1 MNTAVRSCEAL
12 TILGPERVEFARV
25 DVPEP
30 GQDQVLIEVSACG
43 ICGSDLRLY
52 RQGEMEPAFFG
63 HEFSGKV
70 VSVGKGVEDFKI
82 GDRIAAGLAHAC
94 GHCEP
99 CQRGFPNYCLV
110 SANQYNPG
118 GFAQYSLANC
128 AQGFRPIIKIPDAI
142 DDVRATLFEPL
153 SCAMRIATRVAVA
166 RGSRVLVLGLGMMGM
181 LAALLLKKSTPD
193 VCIIGAD
200 TSADRIAQGRDLGL
214 DECVQLEP
222 GKLPAT
228 PIMAPSFDLVIDATG
243 IAAVF
248 RLAVDLA
255 GLGGTV
261 ILGGVPAGV
270 VDFAPL
276 PIFRK
281 ELTVVGAKGPF
292 PYLAADGGSQAL
304 DLLLSAEIPWEKL
317 VTVFPFRLAAEAFQG
332 AARSGPLKSVLV
344 R

>member
-1 MNTAVRSCEAL
+1 MNLAVRSCEAL
-12 TILGPERVEFARV
+12 GIRGPGQVEFGKL
-25 DVPEP
+25 DLPEP
-30 GQDQVLIEVSACG
+30 GPDQVLVEVSACG

-52 RQGEMEPAFFG
+52 REGEMESAFFG

-70 VSVGKGVEDFKI
+70 VSVGSGVGDFKT
-82 GDRIAAGLAHAC
+82 GDRIAAGLARAC

-99 CQRGFPNYCLV
+99 CQRGLPNYCVL
-110 SANQYNPG
+110 SAKQFYPG
-118 GFAQYSLANC
+118 GFAQYCLVSC
-128 AQGFRPIIKIPDAI
+128 ADGFRPIIRIPDAI
-142 DDVRATLFEPL
+142 SDVRATLFEPL
-153 SCAMRIATRVAVA
+153 SCAMRIATRITVA
-166 RGSRVLVLGLGMMGM
+166 RGSRVLVIGLGMMGM
-181 LAALLLKKSTPD
+181 LAALLLKKSTPE
-193 VCIIGAD
+193 VFIVGAD
-200 TSADRIAQGRDLGL
+200 TSAERIAQGRDLGL

-222 GKLPAT
+222 GKPSASPA
-228 PIMAPSFDLVIDATG
+228 MAPTFDVVIDATG

-255 GLGGTV
+255 RLGGTV
-261 ILGGVPAGV
+261 ILGGVPSGV

-292 PYLAADGGSQAL
+292 PYPAADGGSQAI
-304 DLLLSAEIPWEKL
+304 DLLLSDDIPWEKL
-317 VTVFPFRLAAEAFQG
+317 VTVFPFRRAAEAFQG